1 MRRSLALACVASVC
15 GCGGGPT
22 APTPD
27 FVGNYSFVVEAS
39 SVCEMPVERFDW
51 NLVATAAGG
60 GQSGQAASFRLTLP
74 GGDPTL
80 SMILAYVSQSG
91 GRRGGQ
97 QQNSQTFTVTL
108 NARDVPFGETLE
120 VTIGG
125 STRGTASVAGD
136 SRGQILDGAI
146 NGTIRLAEVVQPSP
160 PPAPRPTPSPG
171 IRPLADC
178 TAGDHRFMLTPR

>member
-1 MRRSLALACVASVC
+1 MRWLALACVATVC

-39 SVCEMPVERFDW
+39 SVCEMPVERFEW

-60 GQSGQAASFRLTLP
+60 GQGGQGGSFRLTLP

-80 SMILAYVSQSG
+80 SLNVMYQQSG

-97 QQNSQTFTVTL
+97 QQNSSTL
-108 NARDVPFGETLE
+108 SIAINAQAVPFGETLQ
-120 VTIGG
+120 VTISG

-136 SRGQILDGAI
+136 GRGQVVDGAI
-146 NGTIRLAEVVQPSP
+146 NGTIRLSEPALPRGRTEVGS
-160 PPAPRPTPSPG
+160 
-171 IRPLADC
+171 C
-178 TAGDHRFMLTPR
+178 TAGDHRFTLMPR